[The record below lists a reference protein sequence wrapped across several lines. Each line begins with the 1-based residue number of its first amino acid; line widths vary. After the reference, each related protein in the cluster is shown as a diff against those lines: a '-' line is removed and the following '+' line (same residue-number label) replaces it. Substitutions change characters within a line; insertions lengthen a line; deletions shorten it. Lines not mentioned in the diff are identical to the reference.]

1 MKCTNNKSSAYA
13 LDYEICFANSAK
25 NQIHNNARLRG
36 LPSANSAKK
45 RILYSLLAAAFVL
58 TGCGSAK
65 YDMPYEQQGSVSSYQ
80 LINIANRETI
90 APFATD
96 LCVASGDV
104 TAGGPDLEQAE
115 AAALFDTKD
124 LRTLYAKN
132 AHNQMNPASLTKV
145 MTALVALKYGSPD
158 DIYTASEN
166 VLVTESGAVLCGLK
180 PGDRMTL
187 DQALHALL
195 IASGNDAAILIAEGV
210 SGSMNG
216 NAGSVEEFVAL
227 MNQEAQEI
235 GATNC
240 HFMNPNGLTEEGHY
254 VTAYDLYLIFQQ
266 ALKYELFNQIIQ
278 TTSYSTVYTAAD
290 GSEKTLETENSNL
303 FLRGTYEPPANVTVV
318 GGKTGTTN
326 AAGHCLILLS
336 RSSSGTPYIS
346 VILKDESRDTLYVD
360 MGELLGM
367 IK

>member
-1 MKCTNNKSSAYA
+1 MKCTNKKS
-13 LDYEICFANSAK
+13 
-25 NQIHNNARLRG
+25 
-36 LPSANSAKK
+36 KK
-45 RILYSLLAAAFVL
+45 RIFCVLAAAAALVM

-90 APFATD
+90 EPFAKD
-96 LCVASGDV
+96 LCVAAKDV
-104 TAGGPDLEQAE
+104 TAGGPDLEQVG

-124 LRTLYAKN
+124 LGTLYAKN
-132 AHNQMNPASLTKV
+132 VHNQMNPASLTKV

-166 VLVTESGAVLCGLK
+166 VLVTEPGAVLCGVK

-195 IASGNDAAILIAEGV
+195 IASGNDAAIMIAEGV
-210 SGSMNG
+210 TGSMNG
-216 NAGSVEEFVAL
+216 NAGSVEEFVEL

-240 HFMNPNGLTEEGHY
+240 HFMNPNGLTQEGHY
-254 VTAYDLYLIFQQ
+254 VTAYDLYLIFQE
-266 ALKYELFNQIIQ
+266 ALKYDLFNQIIQ
-278 TTSYSTVYTAAD
+278 TTAYSTVYTASD
-290 GSEKTLETENSNL
+290 GSEKALEAENSNL
-303 FLRGTYEPPANVTVV
+303 FLRGTYELPANVTVI

-326 AAGHCLILLS
+326 AAGHCLVLLS

-346 VILKDESRDTLYVD
+346 VILKDESRDSLYVD

>member
-1 MKCTNNKSSAYA
+1 MKCTSDKSN
-13 LDYEICFANSAK
+13 FV
-25 NQIHNNARLRG
+25 RLRD
-36 LPSANSAKK
+36 LPSANSASKC
-45 RILYSLLAAAFVL
+45 RRLCAFLAVAALAL
-58 TGCGSAK
+58 TGCGSTK

-90 APFATD
+90 EPFAKD
-96 LCVASGDV
+96 LCVTAGDV
-104 TAGGPDLEQAE
+104 TAGGPDLQQVG

-124 LRTLYAKN
+124 LETLYAKN

-166 VLVTESGAVLCGLK
+166 VLITESGAVLCGIK

-187 DQALHALL
+187 DQAVHALL
-195 IASGNDAAILIAEGV
+195 IASGNDVAVLIAEGV
-210 SGSMNG
+210 SGSLNG
-216 NAGSVEEFVAL
+216 GAGSVEAFVEL

-240 HFMNPNGLTEEGHY
+240 HFMNPNGLTQEGHY
-254 VTAYDLYLIFQQ
+254 VTAYDLYLIFQE

-278 TTSYSTVYTAAD
+278 MSSYSTVYTAAD
-290 GSEKTLETENSNL
+290 GSEKPLEIENSNL

-346 VILKDESRDTLYVD
+346 VILKDESREGLYGD
-360 MGELLGM
+360 MGELLGI

>member
-1 MKCTNNKSSAYA
+1 MRGLTSSAS
-13 LDYEICFANSAK
+13 E
-25 NQIHNNARLRG
+25 NNESLSVVRLRD
-36 LPSANSAKK
+36 LPSANSASKC
-45 RILYSLLAAAFVL
+45 RRLCALLIAAALAL

-65 YDMPYEQQGSVSSYQ
+65 YDMPYEEQGSVSSYQ

-90 APFATD
+90 EPFAKD
-96 LCVASGDV
+96 LCVTAGDV
-104 TAGGPDLEQAE
+104 TAGGPDLQQVG

-124 LRTLYAKN
+124 LETLYAKN

-166 VLVTESGAVLCGLK
+166 VLITESGAVLCGIK

-187 DQALHALL
+187 DQAVHALL
-195 IASGNDAAILIAEGV
+195 IASGNDVAVLIAEGV
-210 SGSMNG
+210 SASVNG
-216 NAGSVEEFVAL
+216 TSGSVEEFVEL

-240 HFMNPNGLTEEGHY
+240 HFMNPNGLTQEGHY
-254 VTAYDLYLIFQQ
+254 VTAYDLYLIFQE

-278 TTSYSTVYTAAD
+278 MTSYSTVYTAAD
-290 GSEKTLETENSNL
+290 SSEKTLEIENSNL
-303 FLRGTYEPPANVTVV
+303 FLRGTYDAPANVTVV

-326 AAGHCLILLS
+326 AAGHCLVLLV

-346 VILKDESRDTLYVD
+346 VILKDESREGLYGD
-360 MGELLGM
+360 MGALLGI

>member
-1 MKCTNNKSSAYA
+1 M
-13 LDYEICFANSAK
+13 
-25 NQIHNNARLRG
+25 
-36 LPSANSAKK
+36 
-45 RILYSLLAAAFVL
+45 L
-58 TGCGSAK
+58 TGCGSTK

-80 LINIANRETI
+80 LFNIANRETI
-90 APFATD
+90 EPFANE
-96 LCVASGDV
+96 LCVVAKDV
-104 TAGGPDLEQAE
+104 TAGGPDLQQVG

-124 LRTLYAKN
+124 LETLYAKN
-132 AHNQMNPASLTKV
+132 AHNQMNPASLTKI

-166 VLVTESGAVLCGLK
+166 VLVTEPGAVLCGIR
-180 PGDRMTL
+180 PGDKMTL

-195 IASGNDAAILIAEGV
+195 IYSGNDVAILIAEGV
-210 SGSMNG
+210 SSSVNG
-216 NAGSVEEFVAL
+216 GTGSVEDFVAL

-254 VTAYDLYLIFQQ
+254 VTAYDLYLIFQE

-278 TTSYSTVYTAAD
+278 MNSYSTVYTASD
-290 GSEKTLETENSNL
+290 GSEKALEMESSNL
-303 FLRGTYEPPANVTVV
+303 FLRGTYETPANVTVV

-336 RSSSGTPYIS
+336 RDSSGASYIS
-346 VILKDESRDTLYVD
+346 VIMKDESREGLYTD
-360 MGELLGM
+360 MGDLLSI

>member
-1 MKCTNNKSSAYA
+1 MKCTSDRSNFVRSRD
-13 LDYEICFANSAK
+13 LPLANSISKCRWLCA
-25 NQIHNNARLRG
+25 
-36 LPSANSAKK
+36 
-45 RILYSLLAAAFVL
+45 LLTAAALAL

-80 LINIANRETI
+80 LISIANRKTI
-90 APFATD
+90 EPFAKD
-96 LCVASGDV
+96 LCVAAGDV
-104 TAGGPDLEQAE
+104 TAGGPDLQQVG

-124 LRTLYAKN
+124 LETLYAKN

-166 VLVTESGAVLCGLK
+166 VLITESGAVLSGIK

-195 IASGNDAAILIAEGV
+195 IASGNDVAVLIAEGV

-216 NAGSVEEFVAL
+216 GTGSVEEFVEL

-240 HFMNPNGLTEEGHY
+240 HFFKSERINAGR
-254 VTAYDLYLIFQQ
+254 
-266 ALKYELFNQIIQ
+266 ALC
-278 TTSYSTVYTAAD
+278 D
-290 GSEKTLETENSNL
+290 G
-303 FLRGTYEPPANVTVV
+303 
-318 GGKTGTTN
+318 
-326 AAGHCLILLS
+326 I
-336 RSSSGTPYIS
+336 RSLPDFPGSFKI
-346 VILKDESRDTLYVD
+346 RAF
-360 MGELLGM
+360 
-367 IK
+367 

>member
-1 MKCTNNKSSAYA
+1 MSGVKCISDQQK
-13 LDYEICFANSAK
+13 IV
-25 NQIHNNARLRG
+25 G
-36 LPSANSAKK
+36 K
-45 RILYSLLAAAFVL
+45 RCAILLAAALML

-80 LINIANRETI
+80 LFNITNRETI
-90 APFATD
+90 EPFAKE
-96 LCVASGDV
+96 LCVAAKDV
-104 TAGGPDLEQAE
+104 TAGGPDLQQVG
-115 AAALFDTKD
+115 AAALFDTKN
-124 LRTLYAKN
+124 LETLYAKN

-166 VLVTESGAVLCGLK
+166 VLVTESGAVLCGIK
-180 PGDRMTL
+180 PGDKMTL

-195 IASGNDAAILIAEGV
+195 IYSGNDVAILIAEGV
-210 SGSMNG
+210 SASVNG
-216 NAGSVEEFVAL
+216 GTGSVEEFVAL

-254 VTAYDLYLIFQQ
+254 VTAYDLYLIFQE
-266 ALKYELFNQIIQ
+266 ALKYELFSQIIQ
-278 TTSYSTVYTAAD
+278 MNSYSTVYTASN
-290 GSEKTLETENSNL
+290 GSEKTLEMETSNL
-303 FLRGTYEPPANVTVV
+303 FLRGNYEAPANVTVV

-326 AAGHCLILLS
+326 AAGHCLVLLS
-336 RSSSGTPYIS
+336 RDKNGASYIS
-346 VILKDESRDTLYVD
+346 VIMKDESRDGLYAD
-360 MGELLGM
+360 MSDLLSI